1 MLYSI
6 LYINIDK
13 AEYAEILGVYST
25 KERAV
30 MELLERANYRE
41 KNGKLT
47 QYMDETDEYESFSV
61 LKDKVMNEMQLI
73 DHDIY
78 KICETHLDD
87 KKDV

>member
-1 MLYSI
+1 MLYSL

-13 AEYAEILGVYST
+13 AEYAEILGIYRS

-47 QYMDETDEYESFSV
+47 QYMEETDEYESFSA
-61 LKDKVMNEMQLI
+61 LKDKVMTEMELV

-78 KICETHLDD
+78 KICENWVDD
-87 KKDV
+87 KKVD

>member
-1 MLYSI
+1 MLYSL
-6 LYINIDK
+6 LYINKDK
-13 AEYAEILGVYST
+13 AEYAEILGVYSS

-47 QYMDETDEYESFSV
+47 QYMEETNEYESFSV
-61 LKDKVMNEMQLI
+61 LKEKVAIDMELV

-78 KICETHLDD
+78 KICENWVDD
-87 KKDV
+87 KKMD

>member
-1 MLYSI
+1 MLYSL

-13 AEYAEILGVYST
+13 AEYAEILGIYST

-47 QYMDETDEYESFSV
+47 QYMKETDEYESFSA
-61 LKDKVMNEMQLI
+61 LKDKVMTGMQLV

-78 KICETHLDD
+78 KICQNWVDD
-87 KKDV
+87 KKLD